1 MGEILDMI
9 PSAEEFLFVG
19 APVKLENKSSASR
32 IQWWEQVWDRC
43 SQSQREALEKIKGSL
58 VLSKFETQKGKVHQ
72 VSGPKNNP
80 L

>member
-9 PSAEEFLFVG
+9 PSAEEFLFAG

-43 SQSQREALEKIKGSL
+43 SQSQREALEKNKGITSP
-58 VLSKFETQKGKVHQ
+58 KQ
-72 VSGPKNNP
+72 VWNTEGQSPSGFRA
-80 L
+80 